1 MNPVVTAVL
10 IVVFVALAGVVYVA
24 ARKHRSLAG
33 YEELGADTRGL
44 ASILKGEFFR
54 DGGDLVVS
62 GDFNNLPTVIR
73 FSHDENTPGLNIR
86 MSAQASFTLSVVPK
100 GARATEGRVL
110 VKSNDEMFDARFHTR
125 TDHPTQ
131 ARMMLGSKRVVK
143 DLAKLVCS
151 SSTFFTVS
159 TGSLELSELVIPE
172 FNTGSH
178 IHEHLKSMGRMAQEV
193 AAMPGAEKIKV
204 EKIKTESNK
213 VLRVALVAGVIAA
226 VVAVVGAMQA
236 PAPVR
241 ATDVG
246 IVALEGVPPLD
257 MPLLKGAERIQP
269 DGKPRYRL
277 AGPEDFAPAAAAWL
291 RGNRAAVSGRVEGDF
306 SGLNNGR
313 DAAYVLIDLA
323 DNSRRVAFLVNGANR
338 YDATF
343 PEVAIVAR
351 VRKGVLGPIQWVG
364 GPPDSPDGDGLL
376 IVRSANDRASGLVL
390 FVKGDR
396 VISAVPQDYERIVV
410 F

>member
-10 IVVFVALAGVVYVA
+10 IVFFVALGGMVFVA
-24 ARKHRSLAG
+24 ARKHSSLSG
-33 YEELGADTRGL
+33 YEELGADTRAL
-44 ASILKGEFFR
+44 AQILKGEFFR

-62 GDFNNLPTVIR
+62 GDYGRLPTVIR
-73 FSHDENTPGLNIR
+73 FSKDENTPGLNIR
-86 MSAQASFTLSVVPK
+86 MSAQANFTLSVVPK

-151 SSTFFTVS
+151 SNTFFTIS

-172 FNTGSH
+172 LNTGNH
-178 IHEHLKSMGRMAQEV
+178 IHDHLKALGRMAEEV
-193 AAMPGAEKIKV
+193 AAMPGAEKVKV
-204 EKIKTESNK
+204 DRIKTEGNK
-213 VLRVALVAGVIAA
+213 VLRLALVMGVVAA

-236 PAPVR
+236 PPTVR

-246 IVALEGVPPLD
+246 EVALEGVPPLD
-257 MPLLKGAERIQP
+257 MPLMRGAERKLS
-269 DGKPRYRL
+269 DGSSRFRL
-277 AGPEDFAPAAAAWL
+277 AGEGDFAPAAVAWL
-291 RGNRAAVSGRVEGDF
+291 RGSRRSASGRVEGDF
-306 SGLNNGR
+306 SGANNGR
-313 DAAYVLIDLA
+313 DASYVLIDQE
-323 DNSRRVAFLVNGANR
+323 DGTRRVSLLVGGVNR

-343 PEVAIVAR
+343 PVVALAAR
-351 VRKGVLGPIQWVG
+351 VRRGVVGAIQWVG
-364 GPPDSPDGDGLL
+364 DAPAAPDGDGLL

-390 FVKGDR
+390 FVKGNR
-396 VISAVPQDYERIVV
+396 VISAVPRDYESIILE
-410 F
+410 